1 MKRTFFAGLWIVLIS
16 TMSCDE
22 NNNFVLF
29 SIEDDIEL
37 GKQVSEEIAN
47 DPSFK
52 ILPPAS
58 YPQVYTYLYSM
69 RDAIL
74 NSGEVA
80 YKDEFTWEL
89 RVIHDDAVQ
98 NAFATPGGYIY
109 VYTGL
114 IKYLDNADD
123 LAGVL
128 GHEIAHADLRHSVR
142 NLQKMY
148 GVELLLTVALGND
161 ASTLEQ
167 IAGQV
172 AGTLAGLSFSREY
185 ETEADSHSV
194 DYLSKTNYAC
204 NGAALFFVKMTAAG
218 NDGQPPE
225 FLSTHPNPTNRV
237 ENINEKA
244 AKIKCDTSLSGD
256 TGYQELKNALP

>member
-1 MKRTFFAGLWIVLIS
+1 MRKSLFLFLWIIIIG
-16 TMSCDE
+16 TTSCDE

-29 SIEDDIEL
+29 SVEDDIEL
-37 GKQVSEEIAN
+37 GAQVSQEIAS
-47 DPSFK
+47 DPK
-52 ILPPAS
+52 YKLLPPSAYPEVYS
-58 YPQVYTYLYSM
+58 YLHGM
-69 RDAIL
+69 RDEIL
-74 NSGEVA
+74 RSDEVA
-80 YKDEFTWEL
+80 YRDKFTWEL

-98 NAFATPGGYIY
+98 NAFATPGGHIYI
-109 VYTGL
+109 YTGL

-194 DYLSKTNYAC
+194 EYLSDTKYAC
-204 NGAALFFVKMTAAG
+204 NGAALFFTKMTQEGNAG
-218 NDGQPPE
+218 QTPE
-225 FLSTHPNPTNRV
+225 FLSTHPNPDNRI
-237 ENINEKA
+237 ENINSKA
-244 AKIKCDTSLSGD
+244 AKLKCDTSLSGD
-256 TGYQELKNALP
+256 AGYQQLKSKLP